1 MKECNNLSYNHHQN
15 RPDMSIKTMK
25 PIKNLIKQSLGNFLY
40 IFNFFLVFI
49 QTYIYNVD
57 QSECDKMKAIK
68 VIFRC
73 MRFKLVVGVCGHWF
87 NFPTPIMFEDIFFK
101 HFLQF

>member
-1 MKECNNLSYNHHQN
+1 
-15 RPDMSIKTMK
+15 MSIKTMK

-40 IFNFFLVFI
+40 IFNFFQYLFKH
-49 QTYIYNVD
+49 IYNVD

-68 VIFRC
+68 VIFCC
-73 MRFKLVVGVCGHWF
+73 MRFKLAVGVCGHWF

-101 HFLQF
+101 HFPQF